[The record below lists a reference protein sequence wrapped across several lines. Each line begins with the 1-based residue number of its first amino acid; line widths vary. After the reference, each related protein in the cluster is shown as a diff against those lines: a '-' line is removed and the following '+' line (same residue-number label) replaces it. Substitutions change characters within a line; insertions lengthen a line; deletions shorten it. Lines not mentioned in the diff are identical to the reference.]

1 MGINDNLIEDYRTVI
16 TNTILSNETIVR
28 VLSNNDEN
36 QNDDEFDFD
45 SACESLL
52 WTHLVPQQYI
62 PDTITETGSYILY
75 DMDENVL
82 YSRGSTKGTYTELTL
97 YFWVLTHKDMP
108 KYKGRL
114 RNDILSRELKKMFN
128 ETDGLG
134 VAKNHLIHNSIY
146 NTPNYKYMGRLL
158 AFKITDWSD
167 KLRGM
172 SNEQ

>member
-1 MGINDNLIEDYRTVI
+1 MGINDNLIEDYRSVI
-16 TNTILSNETIVR
+16 TNTILSNETIVK
-28 VLSNNDEN
+28 VLSNDTLDLESADE
-36 QNDDEFDFD
+36 
-45 SACESLL
+45 LL
-52 WTHLVPQQYI
+52 WEHLVPQQYI

-82 YSRGSTKGTYTELTL
+82 YSKGSKKGTYTELTL

-134 VAKNHLIHNSIY
+134 VTKNHLIHNSIY

-172 SNEQ
+172 NNEQ

>member
-1 MGINDNLIEDYRTVI
+1 MGINDNLIEDYRSVI
-16 TNTILSNETIVR
+16 TNTLLSNETIVK
-28 VLSNNDEN
+28 VLSNDTLDLESADE
-36 QNDDEFDFD
+36 
-45 SACESLL
+45 LL
-52 WTHLVPQQYI
+52 WEHLVPQQYI

-75 DMDENVL
+75 DLDEKVL
-82 YSRGSTKGTYTELTL
+82 YSKGSTKGIYTELTL

-134 VAKNHLIHNSIY
+134 IAKNHLIHNSIY

-158 AFKITDWSD
+158 AFRITDWSD
-167 KLRGM
+167 KLRGIN
-172 SNEQ
+172 NE

>member
-1 MGINDNLIEDYRTVI
+1 MGINDNLIEDYRSVI
-16 TNTILSNETIVR
+16 TNTILSNETIVK
-28 VLSNNDEN
+28 VLSNDKLDLESADE
-36 QNDDEFDFD
+36 
-45 SACESLL
+45 LL
-52 WTHLVPQQYI
+52 WEHLVPQQYI

-82 YSRGSTKGTYTELTL
+82 YSKGSTKGTYTELTL

-134 VAKNHLIHNSIY
+134 IAKNHLIHNSIY

-167 KLRGM
+167 KLRGLG
-172 SNEQ
+172 NEQ

>member
-1 MGINDNLIEDYRTVI
+1 MGTNDNLIEDYRSVI
-16 TNTILSNETIVR
+16 TNTILSNETIVK
-28 VLSNNDEN
+28 VLSNDTLDLESADE
-36 QNDDEFDFD
+36 
-45 SACESLL
+45 LL
-52 WTHLVPQQYI
+52 WKHLVPQQYV

-82 YSRGSTKGTYTELTL
+82 YSKGSTKGTYTELTL

-134 VAKNHLIHNSIY
+134 IAKNHLIHNSIY
-146 NTPNYKYMGRLL
+146 NTPNYKYMGRFMI
-158 AFKITDWSD
+158 FKITDWSD
-167 KLRGM
+167 KLRGI
-172 SNEQ
+172 SNE

>member
-16 TNTILSNETIVR
+16 TNTILSNETIVK
-28 VLSNNDEN
+28 VLSNDTLDLESADE
-36 QNDDEFDFD
+36 
-45 SACESLL
+45 LL
-52 WTHLVPQQYI
+52 WEHLVPQQYI

-82 YSRGSTKGTYTELTL
+82 YSMGSTKGTYTELTL

-172 SNEQ
+172 GNEQ

>member
-1 MGINDNLIEDYRTVI
+1 MGINDNLIEDYRSVI
-16 TNTILSNETIVR
+16 TNTILSNETIIK
-28 VLSNNDEN
+28 VLSNDKLDLESADE
-36 QNDDEFDFD
+36 
-45 SACESLL
+45 LL
-52 WTHLVPQQYI
+52 WEHLVPQQYI

-82 YSRGSTKGTYTELTL
+82 YSNGSTKGTYTELTL

-134 VAKNHLIHNSIY
+134 IAKNHLIHNSIY

-172 SNEQ
+172 GNE

>member
-1 MGINDNLIEDYRTVI
+1 MGINDNLIEDYRSVI
-16 TNTILSNETIVR
+16 TNTILSNETIVK
-28 VLSNNDEN
+28 VLSNDTLDLENADE
-36 QNDDEFDFD
+36 
-45 SACESLL
+45 LL
-52 WTHLVPQQYI
+52 WEHLVPQQYI

-82 YSRGSTKGTYTELTL
+82 YSKGSTKGTYTELTL

-167 KLRGM
+167 KLRGLG
-172 SNEQ
+172 NEQ

>member
-1 MGINDNLIEDYRTVI
+1 MGRNDNLIEDYRTVI
-16 TNTILSNETIVR
+16 TNTILSNETIVK
-28 VLSNNDEN
+28 VLSNDTLDLE
-36 QNDDEFDFD
+36 
-45 SACESLL
+45 SAYELL
-52 WTHLVPQQYI
+52 WEHLVPQQYI

-82 YSRGSTKGTYTELTL
+82 YSKGSTKGTYTELTL

-158 AFKITDWSD
+158 VFKITDWSD
-167 KLRGM
+167 KLRGLN
-172 SNEQ
+172 NEQ

>member
-1 MGINDNLIEDYRTVI
+1 MGINDNLIEDYRSVI
-16 TNTILSNETIVR
+16 TNTILSNETIVK
-28 VLSNNDEN
+28 VLSNDKLDLESADE
-36 QNDDEFDFD
+36 
-45 SACESLL
+45 LL
-52 WTHLVPQQYI
+52 WEHLVPQQYI

-82 YSRGSTKGTYTELTL
+82 YSKGSTKGTYTELTL

-167 KLRGM
+167 KLRGLG
-172 SNEQ
+172 NE

>member
-1 MGINDNLIEDYRTVI
+1 MGINDNLIEDYRSVI
-16 TNTILSNETIVR
+16 TNTILSNETIVK
-28 VLSNNDEN
+28 VLSNDTLDLESADE
-36 QNDDEFDFD
+36 
-45 SACESLL
+45 LL
-52 WTHLVPQQYI
+52 WKHLVPQQYI
-62 PDTITETGSYILY
+62 PDTITDTGSYILY

-82 YSRGSTKGTYTELTL
+82 YSKGSTKGTYTELTL

-134 VAKNHLIHNSIY
+134 VAKNHLVHNSIY

-172 SNEQ
+172 NNEQ

>member
-16 TNTILSNETIVR
+16 TNTILSNETIVK
-28 VLSNNDEN
+28 VLSNDTLDLESADE
-36 QNDDEFDFD
+36 
-45 SACESLL
+45 LL
-52 WTHLVPQQYI
+52 WEHLVPQQYI

-82 YSRGSTKGTYTELTL
+82 YSKGSTKGTYTELTL
-97 YFWVLTHKDMP
+97 YIWVLTHKDMP

-128 ETDGLG
+128 ETGGLG
-134 VAKNHLIHNSIY
+134 IAKNHLIHNSIY

-158 AFKITDWSD
+158 TFKITDWSD
-167 KLRGM
+167 KVRLDK
-172 SNEQ
+172 

>member
-45 SACESLL
+45 SARESLL

-75 DMDENVL
+75 DLDETVVYPRN
-82 YSRGSTKGTYTELTL
+82 STKGVYTELTL
-97 YFWVLTHKDMP
+97 YIWVLTHKDMP

-114 RNDILSRELKKMFN
+114 RNDILSRELKAMFN
-128 ETDGLG
+128 ETGGLG
-134 VAKNHLIHNSIY
+134 IAKNHLIHNSIY

-158 AFKITDWSD
+158 TFKITDWAD
-167 KLRGM
+167 KVRLDK
-172 SNEQ
+172 

>member
-1 MGINDNLIEDYRTVI
+1 MGINDNLIEDYRSVI
-16 TNTILSNETIVR
+16 TNTILSNETIVK
-28 VLSNNDEN
+28 VLSNDTLDLENADE
-36 QNDDEFDFD
+36 
-45 SACESLL
+45 LL
-52 WTHLVPQQYI
+52 WEHLVPQQYI

-172 SNEQ
+172 GNEQ

>member
-1 MGINDNLIEDYRTVI
+1 MGINDNLIEDYRSVI
-16 TNTILSNETIVR
+16 TNTILSNETIVK
-28 VLSNNDEN
+28 VLSNDTLDLESADE
-36 QNDDEFDFD
+36 
-45 SACESLL
+45 LL
-52 WTHLVPQQYI
+52 WEHLVPQQYI

-82 YSRGSTKGTYTELTL
+82 YSRGSTNSTYTELTL
-97 YFWVLTHKDMP
+97 YFWILTHKDMP

-134 VAKNHLIHNSIY
+134 IAKNHLIHNSIY

-158 AFKITDWSD
+158 TFKITDWSD
-167 KLRGM
+167 KVRLRK
-172 SNEQ
+172 

>member
-1 MGINDNLIEDYRTVI
+1 MGINDNLIEDYRSVI
-16 TNTILSNETIVR
+16 TNTILSNETIVK
-28 VLSNNDEN
+28 VLSNDTLDLESADE
-36 QNDDEFDFD
+36 
-45 SACESLL
+45 LL
-52 WTHLVPQQYI
+52 WKHLVPQQYI
-62 PDTITETGSYILY
+62 PDTITDTGSYILY

-82 YSRGSTKGTYTELTL
+82 YSKGSTKGTYTELTL

>member
-1 MGINDNLIEDYRTVI
+1 MGINDNLIEDYRSVI
-16 TNTILSNETIVR
+16 TNTILSNETIVK
-28 VLSNNDEN
+28 VLSNDTLDLESADE
-36 QNDDEFDFD
+36 
-45 SACESLL
+45 LL
-52 WTHLVPQQYI
+52 WEHLVPQQYI

-82 YSRGSTKGTYTELTL
+82 YSKGSTKGTYTELTL

-167 KLRGM
+167 KLRGLN
-172 SNEQ
+172 NEQ

>member
-1 MGINDNLIEDYRTVI
+1 MGINDNLIEDYRSVI
-16 TNTILSNETIVR
+16 TNTILSNETIVK
-28 VLSNNDEN
+28 VLSNDTLDLESADE
-36 QNDDEFDFD
+36 
-45 SACESLL
+45 LL
-52 WTHLVPQQYI
+52 WEHLVPQQYI

-82 YSRGSTKGTYTELTL
+82 YSKGSTKGTYTELTL

-146 NTPNYKYMGRLL
+146 NTPIYKYMGRLL

-172 SNEQ
+172 GNEQ

>member
-1 MGINDNLIEDYRTVI
+1 MGINDNLIEDYRSVI
-16 TNTILSNETIVR
+16 TNTILSNETIVK
-28 VLSNNDEN
+28 VLSNDTLDLESADE
-36 QNDDEFDFD
+36 
-45 SACESLL
+45 LL
-52 WTHLVPQQYI
+52 WEHLVPQQYI

-82 YSRGSTKGTYTELTL
+82 YSRGSTNSTYTELTL

-108 KYKGRL
+108 NYKGRL

-134 VAKNHLIHNSIY
+134 IAKNHLMYNRIY

-167 KLRGM
+167 KVRLR
-172 SNEQ
+172 NES

>member
-1 MGINDNLIEDYRTVI
+1 MGINDNLIEDYRSVI
-16 TNTILSNETIVR
+16 TNTILSNETIVK
-28 VLSNNDEN
+28 VLSNDTLDLESADE
-36 QNDDEFDFD
+36 
-45 SACESLL
+45 LL
-52 WTHLVPQQYI
+52 WEHLVPQQYI

-75 DMDENVL
+75 DMDEKVL
-82 YSRGSTKGTYTELTL
+82 YSKGSTKGTYTELTL

-134 VAKNHLIHNSIY
+134 IAKNHLIHNSIY

-158 AFKITDWSD
+158 AFRITDWSD
-167 KLRGM
+167 KIRGID
-172 SNEQ
+172 NEQ

>member
-1 MGINDNLIEDYRTVI
+1 MGINDNLIEDYRSVI
-16 TNTILSNETIVR
+16 TNTILSNETIVK
-28 VLSNNDEN
+28 VLSNDKLDLESADE
-36 QNDDEFDFD
+36 
-45 SACESLL
+45 LL
-52 WTHLVPQQYI
+52 WEHLVPQQYI

-82 YSRGSTKGTYTELTL
+82 YSKGSTKGTYTELTL

-167 KLRGM
+167 KLRGLG
-172 SNEQ
+172 NEQ

>member
-1 MGINDNLIEDYRTVI
+1 MGINDNLIEDYRSVI
-16 TNTILSNETIVR
+16 TNTILSNETIVK
-28 VLSNNDEN
+28 VLSNDTLDLESADE
-36 QNDDEFDFD
+36 
-45 SACESLL
+45 LL
-52 WTHLVPQQYI
+52 WEHLVPQQYI

-82 YSRGSTKGTYTELTL
+82 YSKGSTKGTYTELTL

-128 ETDGLG
+128 ETDGSG

-167 KLRGM
+167 KLRGLG
-172 SNEQ
+172 NEQ

>member
-1 MGINDNLIEDYRTVI
+1 MGINDNLIEDYRSVI
-16 TNTILSNETIVR
+16 TNTILSNETIVK
-28 VLSNNDEN
+28 VLSNDTLDLESADE
-36 QNDDEFDFD
+36 
-45 SACESLL
+45 LL
-52 WTHLVPQQYI
+52 WKHLVPQQYI
-62 PDTITETGSYILY
+62 PDTITDTGSYILY

-82 YSRGSTKGTYTELTL
+82 YSKGSTKGTYTELTL

-172 SNEQ
+172 GNEQ